1 MYTVYSLPLHIQEER
16 TLCRMLSSRRDFIT
30 LRRGKYGRHT
40 NRAPTHGLWWWYTW
54 MNEMMTNQ
62 NKYRHN
68 ERHILTST
76 KITYSWSTAMTP
88 NVWAVKKMY
97 TLDSRPLRCCA
108 CHVAL
113 GDCLA
118 CRGVFKGRAR
128 KRDWGREGKMWI
140 NLLKGEWNV
149 RER

>member
-1 MYTVYSLPLHIQEER
+1 MYTVYSLPLHIQEEW

-40 NRAPTHGLWWWYTW
+40 IRAPTHGLWWWYTW

-97 TLDSRPLRCCA
+97 TLNSRPPRCCA

-113 GDCLA
+113 GDTWTAWLA
-118 CRGVFKGRAR
+118 GECSKAEQEGGIEGVKERCRSTF
-128 KRDWGREGKMWI
+128 
-140 NLLKGEWNV
+140 LKESGM
-149 RER
+149 

>member
-1 MYTVYSLPLHIQEER
+1 MYTVYSLPLHIQEEW

-40 NRAPTHGLWWWYTW
+40 NRTPTHGLWWWYTW

-76 KITYSWSTAMTP
+76 KITYSWSTARMP
-88 NVWAVKKMY
+88 NVWAVKEMY
-97 TLDSRPLRCCA
+97 TPNSRPLRCCA
-108 CHVAL
+108 SC
-113 GDCLA
+113 GSGRRTDCLA
-118 CRGVFKGRAR
+118 CKGRAG
-128 KRDWGREGKMWI
+128 KRDWGCEGKMWI

-149 RER
+149 RDR